1 MVPLPINLPR
11 TIEYSDGKVRMI
23 NQLLLPHKLEY
34 IETSDW
40 RRVAEAI
47 KRMEIRGAP
56 AIGVA
61 AAMAL
66 ALAARELSGK
76 SLPEALRGME
86 EAAEALRSTR
96 PTAVNLFWA
105 INRVMLKVREA
116 KTTDE
121 LVEIAEREALAIW
134 REDEECNKRIG
145 EIGEQLIEDGAT
157 VMTVCNAG
165 SLATSYYGTATAPI
179 YAAVERG
186 KKVRVIALETRPYLQ
201 GARLTAWEL
210 SRAGVE
216 VYVITDNQMGIV
228 AEREGVSLVIV
239 GADRITS
246 TGYVANKIGTFPLAL
261 VAKELGIPFYVAAPT
276 STIDMHARGP
286 QDFEIERRPAEELL
300 YIFGKRIAPEGV
312 DAIYYAFDV
321 TPPKLITGIITEKGI
336 AYPPYSLSLR
346 KLVTDGPGH

>member
-1 MVPLPINLPR
+1 
-11 TIEYSDGKVRMI
+11 
-23 NQLLLPHKLEY
+23 
-34 IETSDW
+34 
-40 RRVAEAI
+40 
-47 KRMEIRGAP
+47 
-56 AIGVA
+56 
-61 AAMAL
+61 
-66 ALAARELSGK
+66 
-76 SLPEALRGME
+76 
-86 EAAEALRSTR
+86 
-96 PTAVNLFWA
+96 
-105 INRVMLKVREA
+105 
-116 KTTDE
+116 
-121 LVEIAEREALAIW
+121 
-134 REDEECNKRIG
+134 
-145 EIGEQLIEDGAT
+145 